1 MKKKFIIGITI
12 FFILLLLCALFIC
25 LNKNSKKEE
34 KNEKHFDEV
43 IASYVILDINPSIKI
58 ELNKDMMVV
67 NVTALNDD
75 AKEIINDNFKEKT
88 FAEEISILTNSL
100 KEKNYLND
108 SEIIIS
114 LENIENQKV
123 EDIIN
128 GVFENENISC
138 ELIIPNITESSW
150 VLAEKY
156 NISVGKAAYLEKEIA
171 ENPKLSIEDIKDLS
185 VKEIKEKIEEIV
197 EEPKRENNEN
207 TTPVTPSSKRPLD
220 AQDKSGA
227 WCKYNSSKAFND
239 TFDYPE
245 MIGNNKAMQI
255 GRAYVTSIDSRYITN
270 ESTKPLDDARGS
282 YCRIY
287 EYSANNGVNKYYIYI
302 DSVTGEIIG
311 SKTDVIP
318 APKISQE
325 QAIQIG
331 LSYFNLTDTSNCD
344 LSPQVSY
351 SESSNNQMKYTF
363 AARCGGTQY
372 SLAIDAVTGV
382 VWDAITW

>member
-1 MKKKFIIGITI
+1 
-12 FFILLLLCALFIC
+12 
-25 LNKNSKKEE
+25 
-34 KNEKHFDEV
+34 
-43 IASYVILDINPSIKI
+43 
-58 ELNKDMMVV
+58 MMVV
-67 NVTALNDD
+67 NVIALNDD

-88 FAEEISILTNSL
+88 FEEEISILTNSL
-100 KEKNYLND
+100 NEKNYLND
-108 SEIIIS
+108 STIIIS
-114 LENIENQKV
+114 LENIESQKV
-123 EDIIN
+123 ENIIN
-128 GVFENENISC
+128 NVFKNKNISC
-138 ELIIPNITESSW
+138 DLIIPNITESSW

-171 ENPKLSIEDIKDLS
+171 ENPKLSIDDIKDLS
-185 VKEIKEKIEEIV
+185 VKEIKEKIEETN
-197 EEPKRENNEN
+197 EEPKIVNNEN
-207 TTPVTPSSKRPLD
+207 NTSVIPSSNRPLN

-227 WCKYNSSKAFND
+227 WCKYNSSKVFND

-255 GRAYVTSIDSRYITN
+255 GRSYVTSIDLRYITN
-270 ESTKPLDDARGS
+270 EGAKPLDDTRGS

-318 APKISQE
+318 APKVSKE

-331 LSYFNLTDTSNCD
+331 LSYFNLTDTSNCE
-344 LSPQVSY
+344 LFPQVSY

-363 AARCGGTQY
+363 AARCGGIQY
-372 SLAIDAVTGV
+372 SLSIDAVTGV